1 MQMDPKE
8 LYHIK
13 WKIAKEH
20 NAMTEH
26 NNNTI
31 L

>member
-20 NAMTEH
+20 NAMTE